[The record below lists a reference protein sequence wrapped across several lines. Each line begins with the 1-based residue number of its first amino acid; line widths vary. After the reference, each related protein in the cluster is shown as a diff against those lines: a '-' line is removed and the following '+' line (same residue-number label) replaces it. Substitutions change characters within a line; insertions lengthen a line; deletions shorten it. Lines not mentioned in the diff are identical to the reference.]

1 MGWEASAVLDG
12 RGERN
17 RGAAGGGDVGEMR
30 CVQDVW
36 SVGVSGTVSITN
48 HHYHQQKKNHGSLS
62 PWMASWSARVFFLWT
77 LATPSTHR
85 ALCAPTSPSEE
96 EREGKAGRALGSRAG
111 EREASLGA
119 EFLFLFYLD

>member
-1 MGWEASAVLDG
+1 MGWEASAVLG
-12 RGERN
+12 GSGERN
-17 RGAAGGGDVGEMR
+17 RAAMGGGDVREMC
-30 CVQDVW
+30 CVRDAW
-36 SVGVSGTVSITN
+36 SVGVSGIISITN
-48 HHYHQQKKNHGSLS
+48 HHQQKNHGSLW
-62 PWMASWSARVFFLWT
+62 PWMAGRSVGVFFLWT

>member
-1 MGWEASAVLDG
+1 MLNSQHWGVLMGWEASAVLDG

-48 HHYHQQKKNHGSLS
+48 HHYHQQKK
-62 PWMASWSARVFFLWT
+62 PWQPFAVD
-77 LATPSTHR
+77 
-85 ALCAPTSPSEE
+85 
-96 EREGKAGRALGSRAG
+96 G
-111 EREASLGA
+111 
-119 EFLFLFYLD
+119 